1 MKNLFRIDSTFVQK
15 MSLVFDLMLIN
26 ILWLICCIPILTIG
40 ASTTAMHAA
49 VYTLADDTTGYVRK
63 FFRVFRDSFVQSTL
77 SMLLF
82 AALATIL
89 CVDILGMQLLPES
102 LCGILQALF
111 WLGAFFLMLC
121 SAHLPILLFRY
132 ENTLTNM
139 WRNSVKIGWSAL
151 PITCLM
157 AALDLL
163 PWLLLWFCSN
173 IFWFLGFLW
182 MTLYFS
188 ASAYVNIRLFRRFIQ
203 PRIEPGN

>member
-1 MKNLFRIDSTFVQK
+1 MKNLFRIDSPFVQK

-89 CVDILGMQLLPES
+89 CVDILECS
-102 LCGILQALF
+102 CFRKVCA
-111 WLGAFFLMLC
+111 AFC
-121 SAHLPILLFRY
+121 
-132 ENTLTNM
+132 
-139 WRNSVKIGWSAL
+139 
-151 PITCLM
+151 
-157 AALDLL
+157 
-163 PWLLLWFCSN
+163 
-173 IFWFLGFLW
+173 
-182 MTLYFS
+182 
-188 ASAYVNIRLFRRFIQ
+188 RLFSGWVLFSDAVQRPSADSAF
-203 PRIEPGN
+203 PL